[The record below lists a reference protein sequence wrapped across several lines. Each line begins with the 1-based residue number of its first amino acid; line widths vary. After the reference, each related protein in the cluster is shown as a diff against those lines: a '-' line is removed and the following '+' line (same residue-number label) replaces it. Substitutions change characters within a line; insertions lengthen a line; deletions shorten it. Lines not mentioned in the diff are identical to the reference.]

1 MKGGS
6 FTFGVIKPTSFY
18 DAGGI
23 VNLIINGGFS
33 IDLMITH
40 QFTMEEAKNLYAQHK
55 DRDFFIPLCEYM
67 CSGQVYLMR
76 LWLPENDAVDKWR
89 KLMGATD
96 PQKSSAG
103 TVRKIYGRTLRENAV
118 HGSDSNES
126 AERELKM
133 FEKIVGK

>member
-89 KLMGATD
+89 ELMGATD

-118 HGSDSNES
+118 HGSDSKES
-126 AERELKM
+126 AERELKI
-133 FEKIVGK
+133 FENLIGK